1 MHANTKYKDSVF
13 SLLFSDPDLLRELY
27 CALTGVDLP
36 KDTPVVINT
45 LQDVLFMD
53 RINDISFEIGG
64 KLIVLLEHQSTVNP
78 NLPLRLLLY
87 IARLY
92 EKIMSGDDIYSSKL
106 IRIPCPIF
114 IILYNGDADMPECSI
129 LKLSD
134 MFEALSALGIAE
146 HDPVLE
152 LCVKVININHGKNKE
167 IAGKCKTLA
176 SYSAFVGKVKEFE
189 KETKDRAEALKLA
202 IKYCKD
208 HDILKEFL
216 EKHSS
221 EVFNMLWNEW
231 DLDAVLERRMKEGM
245 EKGIKRGI
253 RKGRKEGW
261 QGGKEDTAR
270 NALAE
275 GFSPEMIQKLTGLP
289 LDTIARL
296 QPGT

>member
-1 MHANTKYKDSVF
+1 MHANVKYKDSVF

-27 CALTGVDLP
+27 CALTGVNLP

-64 KLIVLLEHQSTVNP
+64 KIIVLLEHQSTVNP

-92 EKIMSGDDIYSSKL
+92 EKIMSGENIYSSKL
-106 IRIPCPIF
+106 LRIPCPIF

-134 MFEALSALGIAE
+134 MFEDLSSLGIAE
-146 HDPVLE
+146 NDPVLE
-152 LCVKVININHGKNKE
+152 LSVKVLNINHGKNKE
-167 IAGKCKTLA
+167 IVGKCKTLA
-176 SYSAFVGKVKEFE
+176 AYSAFVGKVKELE
-189 KETKDRAEALKLA
+189 KDTKDRAQALKLA
-202 IKYCKD
+202 IKYCKE

-216 EKHSS
+216 ETHSS

-231 DLDAVLERRMKEGM
+231 DMNAMLDHRMKEGM
-245 EKGIKRGI
+245 ER
-253 RKGRKEGW
+253 GW

-275 GFSPEMIQKLTGLP
+275 GFSPEMIQKITGLDI
-289 LDTIARL
+289 DTIARL